1 MKKFFLIFLVMLV
14 GISYSYANDSY
25 TPTESA
31 VKYQSG
37 AKEKNVE
44 YDTIVSNK
52 ENWWKEL
59 EPRLKEG
66 WEITSVVY
74 EKKDNT
80 VTIIVERPIKKG
92 KNNSKTNDDRRLSKF
107 YVPGQP
113 LPEEECDATIVDS
126 WYESRDYR
134 YHIVNN
140 EVVEIVKK

>member
-14 GISYSYANDSY
+14 GISYSYANSSHVA
-25 TPTESA
+25 TETTA
-31 VKYQSG
+31 KYQSG

-66 WEITSVVY
+66 WEITSVVF

-80 VTIIVERPIKKG
+80 VTIIVERPIRKEQ
-92 KNNSKTNDDRRLSKF
+92 NNSKTNEERRLSKF

-113 LPEEECDATIVDS
+113 LPDDGCDATIVDA

-140 EVVEIVKK
+140 EVVEVVKK